1 VERDGK
7 PEKHFAAKARKKNAP
22 RNGGWQTER
31 PLHGWAENRFASD
44 AVSGRFMFGL
54 AGEMGSFG
62 VARGVGA
69 IGGEWLFGRGAFGL
83 HNGVTF
89 RFEL

>member
-1 VERDGK
+1 MLVDDRSSFGADG
-7 PEKHFAAKARKKNAP
+7 EARGRTGDHYLGAVWFSGF
-22 RNGGWQTER
+22 GG
-31 PLHGWAENRFASD
+31 GNRFASD
-44 AVSGRFMFGL
+44 AVSGRFMFEL
-54 AGEMGSFG
+54 AEEMGSFG
-62 VARGVGA
+62 VAGGVGE